1 MPIFLRALSAL
12 NAAREWFSFANE
24 AVSFLG
30 LAKRAV
36 AGAAGA
42 AVIAGTGVSVASVV
56 QDPQKKVISRAISTH
71 VPNITPE
78 IRELVMKASSENVYS
93 KMFLY
98 REENHDLLEAILAVC
113 LDGNALPAE
122 QCDIAEQV
130 EQRVVADERE
140 RKMLEARRR
149 ASKEV
154 KVGTLKMPWEHG
166 DLVK

>member
-56 QDPQKKVISRAISTH
+56 QDPQKKAVTRAISTH

-78 IRELVMKASSENVYS
+78 IRELVMKANGENVYS
-93 KMFLY
+93 RMFLLQEKN
-98 REENHDLLEAILAVC
+98 RALLEAIVAVC

-122 QCDIAEQV
+122 QCDIAGSANHAV
-130 EQRVVADERE
+130 LADEEFRRNQAKARE
-140 RKMLEARRR
+140 M
-149 ASKEV
+149 V
-154 KVGTLKMPWEHG
+154 KNFSTDGIIPR
-166 DLVK
+166 